1 MAGTLQ
7 AMPKQATT
15 TRETPRKTA
24 QPRAATGKACTRT
37 AVGDAAAVADAATAN
52 HVPTLGADAQGRMQ
66 ARFLYFQGWRC
77 KQIAEKLE
85 LPPST
90 VYGWKDAE
98 KWDEA
103 TPLERVNGAIEVRM
117 VQLVLKEEKTGG
129 DFKEIDLLGRQ
140 LERTARVERYQSTGN
155 EVHLNPNIASRNA
168 APKRPPKR
176 NHFTEEQIEKL
187 LDIFHSENFAYA
199 NRWWQAQTERTRLL
213 LKSRQIGATWYF
225 AREALIR
232 AVTEGRNQIFLSASK
247 AQAHQFKTYML
258 NFAGLVGVELSG
270 DPIVLSNGA
279 ELHFLGTNAKTAQG
293 RSGDFYFDEFFWV
306 SGFRMLNKVAA
317 AMATHKHWRKTYFST
332 PSAMSHEAYPF
343 WNGTERNKG
352 RAKADA
358 LHIDVTHD
366 ALHGGIRCADRKW
379 RDIVNIE
386 DASRLGCDLFDIGE
400 LREESSAEE
409 FANLY
414 MCEFI
419 DDSAS
424 LFTLKEMQG
433 CMVDS
438 WEAWLEDVKP
448 LAQRPYAYFP
458 VWVGYDPS
466 HTGDAA
472 ALVVIAPPR
481 TPGGKFRLLH
491 RQQFKGADYEA
502 QAEAIRQITQ
512 QYNVVH
518 IGIDTTG
525 LGQGV
530 YQHVVK
536 FFPNARAYQY
546 SVEVKSRLVLKAK
559 QVIGKGRFE
568 MDSSCTDVAAA
579 FMAIRKVLTASQ
591 RQITYTAGR
600 SDEAGHA
607 DLAWA
612 CMHAFDFETLAGDVI
627 GGNSSMEIF

>member
-1 MAGTLQ
+1 MGAGFSPLPVAVAGQIATL
-7 AMPKQATT
+7 
-15 TRETPRKTA
+15 
-24 QPRAATGKACTRT
+24 G
-37 AVGDAAAVADAATAN
+37 GDA
-52 HVPTLGADAQGRMQ
+52 Q
-66 ARFLYFQGWRC
+66 ARITARFMFFQGWKC
-77 KQIAEKLE
+77 KLISEHLGI
-85 LPPST
+85 PPST

-98 KWDEA
+98 RWEDAK
-103 TPLERVNGAIEVRM
+103 PLDRVNGAIEMRM
-117 VQLVLKEEKTGG
+117 VQLVLKDQKTGG

-140 LERTARVERYQSTGN
+140 LERTARVERYQSTGK
-155 EVHLNPNIASRNA
+155 EGDLNPNIAARNA
-168 APKRPPKR
+168 APKRTPKR

-187 LDIFHSENFAYA
+187 LEIFHEQNFGYA
-199 NRWWQAQTERTRLL
+199 AKWWEAQTERTRLL

-225 AREALIR
+225 AREALLR
-232 AVTEGRNQIFLSASK
+232 AITEGRNQIFLSASK

-258 NFAGLVGVELSG
+258 AFAGLVGVELSG

-306 SGFRMLNKVAA
+306 SGFRQLNKVAA

-352 RAKADA
+352 RSKGEAIT
-358 LHIDVTHD
+358 IDVSHA
-366 ALHGGIRCADRKW
+366 ALRGGIRGADRKW
-379 RDIVNIE
+379 RDVVTIE
-386 DASRLGCDLFDIGE
+386 DAARLGCNLFDIDE
-400 LREESSAEE
+400 LREESSPEE

-438 WEAWLEDVKP
+438 WEAWADCKP
-448 LAQRPYAYFP
+448 FATRPYAHFP

-481 TPGGKFRLLH
+481 APGGKFRLLH
-491 RQQFKGADYEA
+491 RQQFKGADFEQ
-502 QAEAIRQITQ
+502 QAEAIRAITQ
-512 QYNVVH
+512 KFNVTY
-518 IGIDTTG
+518 IGIDTSG

-530 YQHVVK
+530 YQNVIK
-536 FFPNARAYQY
+536 FFPQARAYQY

-568 MDSSCTDVAAA
+568 MDGGCTDVAAA

-612 CMHAFDFETLAGDVI
+612 CMHAFDNESLAGDVA

>member
-1 MAGTLQ
+1 
-7 AMPKQATT
+7 MPKKASS
-15 TRETPRKTA
+15 A
-24 QPRAATGKACTRT
+24 RAKERAPVDMPALVEGTGART
-37 AVGDAAAVADAATAN
+37 AVRATVAPQAAAVAGQIA
-52 HVPTLGADAQGRMQ
+52 TLGADAQVRTT

-77 KQIAEKLE
+77 KLLAEKLGV
-85 LPPST
+85 PAST

-103 TPLERVNGAIEVRM
+103 TVIERVNGAIEVRM
-117 VQLVLKEEKTGG
+117 VQLVLKDFKTGG

-140 LERTARVERYQSTGN
+140 LERTARVERYQSTGK
-155 EVHLNPNIASRNA
+155 EGDLNPNIAARNA
-168 APKRPPKR
+168 APKRAPKR
-176 NHFTEEQIEKL
+176 NYFTEEQIEKL
-187 LDIFHSENFAYA
+187 VEIFHEQNFGYA
-199 NRWWQAQTERTRLL
+199 NKWWLAQTERTRML

-232 AVTEGRNQIFLSASK
+232 AITEGRNQIFLSASK
-247 AQAHQFKTYML
+247 AQAHQFKTYMMG
-258 NFAGLVGVELSG
+258 FAGLVGVELSG
-270 DPIVLSNGA
+270 DPIILGNNGA

-306 SGFRMLNKVAA
+306 AGFRQLNKVAA

-343 WNGTERNKG
+343 WTGAERNKG
-352 RAKADA
+352 RVKGDH
-358 LHIDVTHD
+358 LHIDVSHA
-366 ALHGGIRCADRKW
+366 ALRGGIRGADRKW
-379 RDIVNIE
+379 RDIVTIE
-386 DASRLGCDLFDIGE
+386 DAAALGCDLFDIDE

-414 MCEFI
+414 MCDFI
-419 DDSAS
+419 DDSSS
-424 LFTLKEMQG
+424 LFTLKVLQG

-438 WEAWLEDVKP
+438 WEAWADDFKP
-448 LAQRPYAYFP
+448 LAQRPYAHYP

-481 TPGGKFRLLH
+481 QPGGKFRLLH
-491 RQQFKGADYEA
+491 RQQFKGADFEG
-502 QAEAIRQITQ
+502 QAEAIRAITQ
-512 QYNVVH
+512 QYNVTYL
-518 IGIDTTG
+518 GIDTTG

-530 YQHVVK
+530 YQNVIK
-536 FFPNARAYQY
+536 FFPQARAYQY
-546 SVEVKSRLVLKAK
+546 SVEVKSRLVLKAL

-612 CMHAFDFETLAGDVI
+612 CMHAFDNESLAGDVA
-627 GGNSSMEIF
+627 GGNSVMEIF

>member
-7 AMPKQATT
+7 AMPKKATT

-24 QPRAATGKACTRT
+24 QPRAATGRACTRT
-37 AVGDAAAVADAATAN
+37 AVSDAAAVAGVTTAD
-52 HVPTLGADAQGRMQ
+52 HVPTLGPEAQGRMT
-66 ARFLYFQGWRC
+66 ARFLYFQGWKC
-77 KQIAEKLE
+77 KQIAEHLA

-98 KWDEA
+98 KWDDA
-103 TPLERVNGAIEVRM
+103 APLDRVNGAIEVRM
-117 VQLVLKEEKTGG
+117 IQLILKEEKTGG

-155 EVHLNPNIASRNA
+155 ERDLNPAIASRNA
-168 APKRPPKR
+168 GPKKRPKR
-176 NHFTEEQIEKL
+176 NYFTEEQIEKL
-187 LDIFHSENFAYA
+187 VERFHSTNFPY
-199 NRWWQAQTERTRLL
+199 QAKWFEAQAERTRIL
-213 LKSRQIGATWYF
+213 LKARQIGATYYF
-225 AREALIR
+225 ANEALVR
-232 AVTEGRNQIFLSASK
+232 AVVEGRNQIFLSASK
-247 AQAHQFKTYML
+247 AQAHQFKNYMVQ
-258 NFAGLVGVELSG
+258 AAADVGVDLSG
-270 DPIVLSNGA
+270 DPIVLPNGA

-306 SGFRMLNKVAA
+306 PGFKELNKVAS
-317 AMATHKHWRKTYFST
+317 AMATHKHWRRTYFST

-343 WNGTERNKG
+343 WTGAAMNKG
-352 RAKADA
+352 RAKADHIHLDTSHGA
-358 LHIDVTHD
+358 LR
-366 ALHGGIRCADRKW
+366 GGMRCADGRW
-379 RDIVNIE
+379 RDFVTVE
-386 DASRLGCDLFDIGE
+386 DAARMGCTLFDIEE
-400 LREESSAEE
+400 LRREYTVEE
-409 FANLY
+409 FANLF

-438 WEAWLEDVKP
+438 WEAWTDVKP
-448 LAQRPYAYFP
+448 EAMRPYAYYP

-466 HTGDAA
+466 HTGDSA

-512 QYNVVH
+512 QFNVTN